1 MTPSAVIELETA
13 LDTWLDTSARLAG
26 LELTPVSRAGV
37 RDNLALL
44 FTLAT
49 RFTDTALEPDLEPA
63 PVFRP

>member
-1 MTPSAVIELETA
+1 MTPSAAIELEAA
-13 LDTWLDTSARLAG
+13 LDTWLDASAQLAG
-26 LELTPVSRAGV
+26 LELTPASRAVV

-44 FTLAT
+44 LTLAT

>member
-1 MTPSAVIELETA
+1 MTPSAVIELEAA
-13 LDTWLDTSARLAG
+13 LDTWLDASARLAG
-26 LELTPVSRAGV
+26 LELTAASRAVV

-44 FTLAT
+44 LTLST